1 MNVTLEN
8 PSDIGNG
15 RPAVRIRQKLRDEIV
30 DGTYP
35 PGSRLPIQTELAQR
49 FGVTCVTIQRVIRQL
64 SDAGFV
70 QTARRGGTVVT
81 LTPPYLCHY
90 ALIFPHS
97 SEISLH
103 SCFFATLLQVAM
115 NIQSEGELRFFPF
128 YGLEREE
135 RVSDYDLL
143 LRRIDER
150 RLAGL
155 IFTSSP
161 GWSLQNTPILD
172 HPGVSRVAIMAAP
185 DNPQLPAVWF
195 NYKSFLDRALDYLQA
210 RGRRRIALLLF
221 PRGYPNIEAYAVQGL
236 AARGMTT
243 EPCWMLHFNVN
254 DADAA
259 VDTTHLLMHKHG
271 PDSPDG
277 LIIMDDNL
285 AEHAMRGLVAAGV
298 QVPEQVD
305 VVVHANYPCTG
316 PAVLPVKRLGF
327 DLDET
332 LQLCVTDL
340 MRQSRGEPVAPF
352 TAMPARFEDEI
363 QKNTERRT
371 RGTVVN

>member
-1 MNVTLEN
+1 M
-8 PSDIGNG
+8 
-15 RPAVRIRQKLRDEIV
+15 LRDEIIRGV
-30 DGTYP
+30 YP

-49 FGVTCVTIQRVIRQL
+49 FAVTGVTIQRVIRRL
-64 SDAGFV
+64 SDEGFI

-81 LTPPYLCHY
+81 LAPPHKCHY
-90 ALIFPHS
+90 ALVFPQS
-97 SEISLH
+97 SEFSA
-103 SCFFATLLQVAM
+103 SSRFFATLLQVAL
-115 NIQSEGELRFFPF
+115 NIQAEDGLRFFPF
-128 YGLEREE
+128 FGLDEHERP
-135 RVSDYDLL
+135 SDYRSLL
-143 LRRIDER
+143 GRIADR

-155 IFTSSP
+155 IFASNPWNLT
-161 GWSLQNTPILD
+161 NTPVLD
-172 HPGVSRVAIMAAP
+172 HPNLSRVAIMAGP
-185 DNPQLPAVWF
+185 GDPQLPAVWF
-195 NYKSFLDRALDYLQA
+195 DYKSFLDRALDYLQA

-221 PRGYPNIEAYAVQGL
+221 PRGWPDIEAHAAEGL

-285 AEHAMRGLVAAGV
+285 GDHALRGLVAAGV
-298 QVPEQVD
+298 RVPDEVD
-305 VVVHANYPCTG
+305 VVVHANYPCAG

-332 LQLCVTDL
+332 LRLCVSDL
-340 MRQSRGEPVAPF
+340 VRQSHGQPVAPF
-352 TAMPARFEDEI
+352 TAMSARFEEEI
-363 QKNTERRT
+363 QVKAKMQER
-371 RGTVVN
+371 